1 MKKQD
6 DKLPHHPHTKFFE
19 AAFSN
24 ETVAYDFITQILP
37 KAFVKNLILDDLKI
51 IKGSFLTKDL
61 SRRMADVLYE
71 CTYGN
76 NKQTVRIQFLM
87 EHKSVPEPFSYF
99 QFLTYQLEIW
109 RKQKLEDQPL
119 TPIIPILFYHGE
131 KNWNRRKFEDMFELV
146 DQHLRPYLPSFEY
159 YLVDL
164 SKYSDEQ
171 ILNLKHSFLINALLT
186 FKHYRQK
193 SYILE
198 KIELIFS
205 LTLKKHE
212 WNLYESQFRY
222 ITWNHEFSA
231 IEQQEIIN
239 KVQEPVK
246 NTIMSTYEA
255 LIQKGEKIGI
265 EKGIEKGEK
274 KGIEKTIRETVIRM
288 DEKGLDLETISSCF
302 NISKERVKEILK
314 NKA

>member
-1 MKKQD
+1 
-6 DKLPHHPHTKFFE
+6 
-19 AAFSN
+19 
-24 ETVAYDFITQILP
+24 
-37 KAFVKNLILDDLKI
+37 
-51 IKGSFLTKDL
+51 
-61 SRRMADVLYE
+61 
-71 CTYGN
+71 
-76 NKQTVRIQFLM
+76 
-87 EHKSVPEPFSYF
+87 
-99 QFLTYQLEIW
+99 
-109 RKQKLEDQPL
+109 
-119 TPIIPILFYHGE
+119 
-131 KNWNRRKFEDMFELV
+131 MFELV

>member
-1 MKKQD
+1 
-6 DKLPHHPHTKFFE
+6 
-19 AAFSN
+19 
-24 ETVAYDFITQILP
+24 
-37 KAFVKNLILDDLKI
+37 
-51 IKGSFLTKDL
+51 
-61 SRRMADVLYE
+61 
-71 CTYGN
+71 
-76 NKQTVRIQFLM
+76 
-87 EHKSVPEPFSYF
+87 
-99 QFLTYQLEIW
+99 
-109 RKQKLEDQPL
+109 
-119 TPIIPILFYHGE
+119 
-131 KNWNRRKFEDMFELV
+131 
-146 DQHLRPYLPSFEY
+146 
-159 YLVDL
+159 
-164 SKYSDEQ
+164 
-171 ILNLKHSFLINALLT
+171 
-186 FKHYRQK
+186 
-193 SYILE
+193 
-198 KIELIFS
+198 
-205 LTLKKHE
+205 LKKHE
-212 WNLYESQFRY
+212 WNLYESQFCY

>member
-1 MKKQD
+1 MR
-6 DKLPHHPHTKFFE
+6 LP
-19 AAFSN
+19 FSN
-24 ETVAYDFITQILP
+24 ETVAYDFITQFLP
-37 KAFVKNLILDDLKI
+37 QKFVEKIILDNLKI
-51 IKGSFLTKDL
+51 VKGSFLTKDL

-71 CTYGN
+71 CQYGDEN
-76 NKQTVRIQFLM
+76 QTVRIQFLM
-87 EHKSVPEPFSYF
+87 EHKSVPEPFPYF
-99 QFLTYQLEIW
+99 QFLAYQIEIW
-109 RKQKLEDQPL
+109 RQQKLENDPL

-131 KNWNRRKFEDMFELV
+131 KNWKYKKFEEMFDLIDE
-146 DQHLRPYLPSFEY
+146 QIRPYLPSFEY

-164 SKYSDEQ
+164 SQYTDTQ
-171 ILNLKHSFLINALLT
+171 ILNLKKSFLINALLT

-222 ITWNHEFSA
+222 ITWNHEFSE

-239 KVQEPVK
+239 KVKEPIK

-265 EKGIEKGEK
+265 EKGIEQ
-274 KGIEKTIRETVIRM
+274 GIEKTINETVFRM
-288 DEKGLDLETISSCF
+288 NENGFDISTISLAL
-302 NISKERVKEILK
+302 NIPKDKIEEILRSEK
-314 NKA
+314 